1 VPPVPAEARR
11 PDSPPVSSSA
21 LGASL
26 RSSGSFGSFGP
37 SWIPQLSIRRALRG
51 ALPALVL
58 ALPPLVW
65 VLNAQ
70 HGAAHTALGRDQGI
84 FQYIAW
90 AISNGAKDYRD
101 IRDVNGPLTHIVH
114 LVFLALGGR
123 DEHRFRVLD
132 LTMTGASFAIAGAC
146 LPGIA
151 RRARVML
158 VERMAWGLAGWVVLL
173 GQYLLY
179 IFWDLAQRESFC
191 DWFLFPSLG
200 LQLVAQGALRRRDAG
215 KGPLALLAL
224 AAGLSVIACFGKP
237 TFALFLVV
245 QAVTLLV
252 DNEARATLRERF
264 KAFAVGGAVGALV
277 PITYLLLFADIGAF
291 VRITFVDV
299 PAMYRFIWPRT
310 FGEILALPGNAPTI
324 GYALVTSAIVIGLI
338 LDGSM
343 PRRALAIGLAP
354 VCGIF
359 MLVAQAKGFPYHF
372 HPITAGMNFQWML
385 LVAWLADRCRSAPR
399 RTLGRLVPFAA
410 AAVLA
415 VRITT
420 TLSGSPHLQGMWS
433 AEKGMT
439 PADREGHDFL
449 VYFNTVD
456 FFPWELREAAAYLRS
471 HTKPTDAVQSYGM
484 DPYVLFLAERMSATP
499 YIYAYDLN
507 VDAALGGG
515 MLHEGLHPNGYEQRK
530 ILAIRDEH
538 NADFL
543 ARLEKEPPAAFVFI
557 DKSPLITWQDSWVD
571 FESHVPRAAA
581 WVKTHYRQTAAFD
594 VTPGSPSCRVWLRN
608 DRAQGLPDAGP
619 RPLDLADVH
628 AALAEGLEGSTV
640 DFQGASP

>member
-1 VPPVPAEARR
+1 MTV
-11 PDSPPVSSSA
+11 PVSV
-21 LGASL
+21 
-26 RSSGSFGSFGP
+26 P
-37 SWIPQLSIRRALRG
+37 WLSIRRALRG
-51 ALPALVL
+51 ALPALIL

-90 AISNGAKDYRD
+90 AVSKGAKDYRD
-101 IRDVNGPLTHIVH
+101 VRDVNGPLTHMVH

-132 LTMTGASFAIAGAC
+132 LAVTGATFAIAGAC
-146 LPGIA
+146 LPGIL
-151 RRARVML
+151 RRARVTF
-158 VERMAWGLAGWVVLL
+158 VERLAWGLAGWVVLL

-215 KGPLALLAL
+215 RGPFVLLGV
-224 AAGLSVIACFGKP
+224 AAGLGVIACFGKP
-237 TFALFLVV
+237 TFALFLLV
-245 QAVTLLV
+245 QLVTLLV
-252 DNEARATLRERF
+252 DQEARATVRQRLA
-264 KAFAVGGAVGALV
+264 AFVVGGAAGALA
-277 PITYLLLFADIGAF
+277 PLAYLLVFADLGEF
-291 VRITFVDV
+291 VRITIHDV

-324 GYALVTSAIVIGLI
+324 GYALVTSAIVIGLV

-354 VCGIF
+354 VCGIVT
-359 MLVAQAKGFPYHF
+359 LIAQAKGFPYHF

-385 LVAWLADRCRSAPR
+385 LVAWLADRCRTAPR
-399 RTLGRLVPFAA
+399 KTLARLVPFAA

-415 VRITT
+415 SRITT
-420 TLSGSPHLQGMWS
+420 TMSGSPHLQGMWS

-439 PADREGHDFL
+439 PEDREGHDFL

-456 FFPWELREAAAYLRS
+456 FFPWELRQAAAYLKE
-471 HTKPTDAVQSYGM
+471 HTAPTDRVQAYGM

-515 MLHEGLHPNGYEQRK
+515 MLHEGLHPNGYEQAK
-530 ILAIRDEH
+530 ILAIRDRHQE
-538 NADFL
+538 DFL
-543 ARLEKEPPAAFVFI
+543 AKLEKDPPAAFVFL
-557 DKSPLITWQDSWVD
+557 DKSPLITWQDSWID
-571 FESHVPRAAA
+571 FQRSDPKAAA
-581 WVKTHYRQTAAFD
+581 WVKEHYRQTAVFD
-594 VTPGSPSCRVWLRN
+594 PDRVWLRR
-608 DRAQGLPDAGP
+608 DR
-619 RPLDLADVH
+619 
-628 AALAEGLEGSTV
+628 AEGLAEATPPPRDLKDV
-640 DFQGASP
+640 PEAWP